1 MPAHRIYNRDALY
14 ALVWSKTMR
23 DAAKDYRISDNGLKK
38 ICRKLGVPTPPQGY
52 WLRRATD
59 RAAARAE
66 LPPLPAGASPD
77 FFTLTYQMCD
87 SIRSES

>member
-1 MPAHRIYNRDALY
+1 MPARRIYNRDALY

-38 ICRKLGVPTPPQGY
+38 ICLKLDVPTPPQGY
-52 WLRRATD
+52 WLRGATD

-66 LPPLPAGASPD
+66 LPPL
-77 FFTLTYQMCD
+77 
-87 SIRSES
+87 RSSVSVSLGLGIAVILLLVM